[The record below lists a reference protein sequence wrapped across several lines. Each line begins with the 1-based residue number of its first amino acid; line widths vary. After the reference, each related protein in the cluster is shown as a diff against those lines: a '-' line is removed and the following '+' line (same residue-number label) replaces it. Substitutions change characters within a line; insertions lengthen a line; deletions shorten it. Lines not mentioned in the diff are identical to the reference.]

1 MLKSLSATEEK
12 LLQKRVVLLY
22 DSINPNSVE
31 ELSQKFLY
39 LATNSAEP
47 ITFFI
52 NSSGGRVIDTLAL
65 HDLIINLPL
74 EVRTVG
80 LGVVASMAVL
90 LLASGKR
97 GQRYLFPNTTIHIH
111 LPFGRTE
118 IEGTKIEE
126 TADEVLRISQKTGR
140 LLEKYSENK
149 LILAKLP
156 KEGLVID
163 SEAAISK
170 YGLADHIISGKT
182 LSSLLK

>member
-1 MLKSLSATEEK
+1 
-12 LLQKRVVLLY
+12 
-22 DSINPNSVE
+22 
-31 ELSQKFLY
+31 
-39 LATNSAEP
+39 
-47 ITFFI
+47 
-52 NSSGGRVIDTLAL
+52 
-65 HDLIINLPL
+65 
-74 EVRTVG
+74 
-80 LGVVASMAVL
+80 MAVL

-182 LSSLLK
+182 LSSLLKVKK